1 MFLRQSRLLSTTLA
15 IIYIPPLLLAVSVAF
30 FPVQAYFRRR
40 HVRRWLER
48 LLEIQRSLQ
57 EDAAVLRTLCD
68 SRAVQQRDLKQPA
81 VRAQRQAIA
90 GLEQAR
96 KIMNLGLLRLHRVN
110 SGATLD
116 DRSHPL
122 PQRSAKALAN
132 LRTLVRAQRRE
143 IISQLAIE
151 VTLPPPMPTR
161 SELLRDDALTIAE
174 CITTLLPGVDDAWQL
189 RVDARPWTW
198 AAAIPSLLESELH
211 AAMIEPIGLHGAVLQ
226 DISIARPN
234 WLDNEE
240 LTIRLVGLKRAV
252 TALRKLEAS
261 FDFQA
266 ELLVD
271 AARVSADAG
280 YPMETFAYGSTPL
293 RSFLALFACD
303 AVAARLARSDP
314 QRHTPHGL
322 APPPRFVVL
331 GSSLGWLV
339 FYGACVFGLPSE
351 GVEILPL
358 LCRTATETAAAAGL
372 GDCVRFENAD
382 MLTHDLRGADIVM
395 LASQCW
401 DDELRR
407 QLAGKLLNELAVGTI
422 VLDYSDFLG
431 GVVGRARRLWPR
443 EGGNCFREV
452 DVVTAPVSWDAAHKF
467 YVYVVGAEPVS
478 AR

>member
-40 HVRRWLER
+40 HVRRWLGGCS
-48 LLEIQRSLQ
+48 IQRRCR
-57 EDAAVLRTLCD
+57 RTPRSWQLCE

-143 IISQLAIE
+143 IMAQLAVE
-151 VTLPPPMPTR
+151 VKLPPPMPTR
-161 SELLRDDALTIAE
+161 DELLRDDAVTIAE
-174 CITTLLPGVDDAWQL
+174 CIKTLKDIDPRTSHVF
-189 RVDARPWTW
+189 RR
-198 AAAIPSLLESELH
+198 SLLDAELH
-211 AAMIEPIGLHGAVLQ
+211 TAVLDPIALYGVELQ
-226 DISIARPN
+226 DIAIARPN
-234 WLDNEE
+234 WLHDISVAPPSSEE
-240 LTIRLVGLKRAV
+240 LTIRLVGLRRAV

-322 APPPRFVVL
+322 APLPRFVVL

-407 QLAGKLLNELAVGTI
+407 QLAGKLLNELAVGAI

-431 GVVGRARRLWPR
+431 GVVGRARRLWPHAR
-443 EGGNCFREV
+443 ELLPRGRRRDGARELGRR
-452 DVVTAPVSWDAAHKF
+452 APVLR
-467 YVYVVGAEPVS
+467 VRGRGGAG
-478 AR
+478 

>member
-1 MFLRQSRLLSTTLA
+1 M
-15 IIYIPPLLLAVSVAF
+15 
-30 FPVQAYFRRR
+30 
-40 HVRRWLER
+40 
-48 LLEIQRSLQ
+48 
-57 EDAAVLRTLCD
+57 
-68 SRAVQQRDLKQPA
+68 
-81 VRAQRQAIA
+81 
-90 GLEQAR
+90 
-96 KIMNLGLLRLHRVN
+96 
-110 SGATLD
+110 
-116 DRSHPL
+116 
-122 PQRSAKALAN
+122 
-132 LRTLVRAQRRE
+132 
-143 IISQLAIE
+143 
-151 VTLPPPMPTR
+151 
-161 SELLRDDALTIAE
+161 
-174 CITTLLPGVDDAWQL
+174 
-189 RVDARPWTW
+189 
-198 AAAIPSLLESELH
+198 
-211 AAMIEPIGLHGAVLQ
+211 
-226 DISIARPN
+226 
-234 WLDNEE
+234 
-240 LTIRLVGLKRAV
+240 RLVGLKRAV

-322 APPPRFVVL
+322 APVPKFVVL

-372 GDCVRFENAD
+372 GHGHDRVRFENAD

-401 DDELRR
+401 DDGLRYE
-407 QLAGKLLNELAVGTI
+407 LAGKLLNELDPGAI

-431 GVVGRARRLWPR
+431 GMVGGGSRAPPGVR
-443 EGGNCFREV
+443 GYSFREV

>member
-30 FPVQAYFRRR
+30 FPIQAYFRRR

-143 IISQLAIE
+143 IVAQLGIE
-151 VTLPPPMPTR
+151 VKLPPPMPTR
-161 SELLRDDALTIAE
+161 SELLRDDAVTIAE
-174 CITTLLPGVDDAWQL
+174 CIKTLKGIDPRTSHVF
-189 RVDARPWTW
+189 RR
-198 AAAIPSLLESELH
+198 SLLDAELH
-211 AAMIEPIGLHGAVLQ
+211 TAVLDPIALYGVELQ
-226 DISIARPN
+226 DIAIARPN
-234 WLDNEE
+234 WLHDISVAPPSSEE

-303 AVAARLARSDP
+303 AVTARLARSDP

-322 APPPRFVVL
+322 APLPTFVVL

-401 DDELRR
+401 DEELRR
-407 QLAGKLLNELAVGTI
+407 QLAGKLLNELAVGAI

-431 GVVGRARRLWPR
+431 GVVGRARRLWPHV
-443 EGGNCFREV
+443 GGNCFREV
-452 DVVTAPVSWDAAHKF
+452 NVVTAPVSWDAAHKF

>member
-15 IIYIPPLLLAVSVAF
+15 IIYIPPLLLAISVAF
-30 FPVQAYFRRR
+30 FPIQNHFRRR

-143 IISQLAIE
+143 IVAQLGIE

-161 SELLRDDALTIAE
+161 SELLRDDAVTIAE
-174 CITTLLPGVDDAWQL
+174 CITTLKGIDPRTSHVF
-189 RVDARPWTW
+189 RR
-198 AAAIPSLLESELH
+198 SLLDAELH
-211 AAMIEPIGLHGAVLQ
+211 TAVL
-226 DISIARPN
+226 DPIALYGVELQEITIAPPN
-234 WLDNEE
+234 WCSDEE
-240 LTIRLVGLKRAV
+240 LTMRLVGLKRAV

-303 AVAARLARSDP
+303 TVAARLARSDP

-322 APPPRFVVL
+322 APLPRFVVL

-401 DDELRR
+401 DDRVR
-407 QLAGKLLNELAVGTI
+407 YDLAGKLLNELDPGAI

-431 GVVGRARRLWPR
+431 GMVGGGSRAPPGVR
-443 EGGNCFREV
+443 GYSFRQV